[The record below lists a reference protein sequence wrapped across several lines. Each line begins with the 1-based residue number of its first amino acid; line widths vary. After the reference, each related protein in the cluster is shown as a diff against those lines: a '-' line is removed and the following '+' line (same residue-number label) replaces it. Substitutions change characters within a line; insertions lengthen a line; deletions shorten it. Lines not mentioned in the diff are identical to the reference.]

1 MARKKAPSA
10 KPHPVEWALGVASGL
25 LVAILIA
32 IVGYEAATNSRSPP
46 DFVVSRLAPTDA
58 IPKGQVRFKITNI
71 ADTTAAA
78 VLVRGEWRRPDGITE
93 TAETTLDY
101 VPANSSGEGALIF
114 SADPAAGDLSVR
126 AAGYAD
132 P

>member
-1 MARKKAPSA
+1 MRYSWNRLILGSSAVDVGSNPASMSLIHSRGFSSALSPSKKNGFSSFF
-10 KPHPVEWALGVASGL
+10 L
-25 LVAILIA
+25 
-32 IVGYEAATNSRSPP
+32 AAC
-46 DFVVSRLAPTDA
+46 D
-58 IPKGQVRFKITNI
+58 IG
-71 ADTTAAA
+71 AA